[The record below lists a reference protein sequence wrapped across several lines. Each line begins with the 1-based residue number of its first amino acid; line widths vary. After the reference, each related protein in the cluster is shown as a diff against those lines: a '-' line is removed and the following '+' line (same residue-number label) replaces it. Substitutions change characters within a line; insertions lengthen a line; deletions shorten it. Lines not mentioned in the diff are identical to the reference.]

1 MHLFGR
7 SLRRHVTAAC
17 AAVLVSTLAT
27 GVVAGQSTPVNDKPI
42 LNLIGAVEAPAG
54 YNDYYR
60 GMTIRPPKPIS
71 EMTIREVIAFQNLA
85 VKRGSKSSAV
95 GRYQFI
101 RGTLAE
107 LAAEKRI
114 HPDTIFDRRVQDY
127 LARMK
132 LQDCDYY
139 TRHVDEIRV
148 SNCLAKVWASLPVIT
163 GPKAGR
169 SYYQGIAGNKSL
181 VGIGTVVRTVAMRF
195 TDPNEIVIS
204 MR

>member
-1 MHLFGR
+1 MCLTSGP
-7 SLRRHVTAAC
+7 LRKIATAAC
-17 AAVLVSTLAT
+17 AAVLLACLAT
-27 GVVAGQSTPVNDKPI
+27 GASAGQSTPVNDKPI
-42 LNLIGAVEAPAG
+42 LNLIGAIEAPAG

-60 GMTIRPPKPIS
+60 GMPVRPAKPIS
-71 EMTIREVIAFQNLA
+71 EMTIREVIAFQNYA
-85 VKRGSKSSAV
+85 VARGSKSSAV

-107 LAAEKRI
+107 LATEKRI

-139 TRHVDEIRV
+139 ARHVNEIKI

-181 VGIGTVVRTVAMRF
+181 VGIGTVVRTVGLRF